1 MQIVA
6 GKWVDERF
14 NPIDELNYS
23 QLKELGRKVQSLY
36 GENISYN
43 RIEFVNNLS
52 SLSEEQ
58 EEGLRVVFD
67 SNLIDKL
74 I

>member
-1 MQIVA
+1 MQIVR
-6 GKWVDERF
+6 GKWVDNNF
-14 NPIDELNYS
+14 NPIDETNYC

-36 GENISYN
+36 GDNISYN

-58 EEGLRVVFD
+58 EEGLRIVFNE
-67 SNLIDKL
+67 NLIDKL

>member
-1 MQIVA
+1 MQIVR
-6 GKWVDERF
+6 GKWVDNNF
-14 NPIDELNYS
+14 NPIDETNYS
-23 QLKELGRKVQSLY
+23 QLKELGKKVQSLY
-36 GENISYN
+36 GDNISYN

-58 EEGLRVVFD
+58 EEGLRIVFNE
-67 SNLIDKL
+67 NLIDKL

>member
-6 GKWVDERF
+6 GKWVDEKF

-23 QLKELGRKVQSLY
+23 QLKELGRKVKSLY

-52 SLSEEQ
+52 CLTEAQ
-58 EEGLRVVFD
+58 EEGLRIVFD
-67 SNLIDKL
+67 ENLIDKL

>member
-1 MQIVA
+1 MVILN
-6 GKWVDERF
+6 GKWVDNNF
-14 NPIDELNYS
+14 NPIDERTS
-23 QLKELGRKVQSLY
+23 PQLMELGRKVKSLY
-36 GENISYN
+36 GEDISYN
-43 RIEFVNNLS
+43 RIEFVNALA

>member
-1 MQIVA
+1 MQIVR
-6 GKWVDERF
+6 GKWVDNNF
-14 NPIDELNYS
+14 NPIDETNYS
-23 QLKELGRKVQSLY
+23 QLKELGKKVQSLY
-36 GENISYN
+36 GDDISYN

-58 EEGLRVVFD
+58 EEGLRIVFNE
-67 SNLIDKL
+67 NLIDKL

>member
-1 MQIVA
+1 MTILN
-6 GKWVDERF
+6 GRWVDEKF
-14 NPIDELNYS
+14 NPIDERTS
-23 QLKELGRKVQSLY
+23 PQLMELGRMVKSLY

-52 SLSEEQ
+52 CLTEAQ
-58 EEGLRVVFD
+58 EEGLRIVFD
-67 SNLIDKL
+67 ENLIDKL

>member
-6 GKWVDERF
+6 GKWVDEKF

-43 RIEFVNNLS
+43 RIEFVSNLS
-52 SLSEEQ
+52 CLTEAQ
-58 EEGLRVVFD
+58 EEGLRIVFD
-67 SNLIDKL
+67 ENLIDKL

>member
-1 MQIVA
+1 MQIVN
-6 GKWVDERF
+6 GKWVDNNF
-14 NPIDELNYS
+14 NPLDERTSPGLI
-23 QLKELGRKVQSLY
+23 ELGRKVKSLY
-36 GENISYN
+36 GDNISYN

>member
-1 MQIVA
+1 M
-6 GKWVDERF
+6 
-14 NPIDELNYS
+14 NYC

-43 RIEFVNNLS
+43 RIEFVSNLS
-52 SLSEEQ
+52 CLTEAQ
-58 EEGLRVVFD
+58 EEGLRIVFD
-67 SNLIDKL
+67 ENLIDKL

>member
-1 MQIVA
+1 MQIVR
-6 GKWVDERF
+6 GKWVDEKF
-14 NPIDELNYS
+14 NPIDETNYC
-23 QLKELGRKVQSLY
+23 QLKELGKKVQSLY
-36 GENISYN
+36 GNDISYN

-58 EEGLRVVFD
+58 EEGLRIVFNE
-67 SNLIDKL
+67 NLIDKL

>member
-1 MQIVA
+1 MTILN
-6 GKWVDERF
+6 GRWVDNNF
-14 NPIDELNYS
+14 NPIDEMNYC

-52 SLSEEQ
+52 SLNEQQ
-58 EEGLRVVFD
+58 EEALRTVFD

-74 I
+74 V

>member
-1 MQIVA
+1 MTILN
-6 GKWVDERF
+6 GRWVDEKF
-14 NPIDELNYS
+14 NPIDERTS
-23 QLKELGRKVQSLY
+23 PQLMELGRKVKSLY

-52 SLSEEQ
+52 SLNEAQ
-58 EEGLRVVFD
+58 EEGLRIVFD
-67 SNLIDKL
+67 ENLIDKL

>member
-1 MQIVA
+1 MTILN
-6 GKWVDERF
+6 GRWVDEKF
-14 NPIDELNYS
+14 NPIDERTS
-23 QLKELGRKVQSLY
+23 PQLMELGRMVKSLY

-52 SLSEEQ
+52 SLNEAQ
-58 EEGLRVVFD
+58 EEGLRIVFD
-67 SNLIDKL
+67 ENLIDKL

>member
-1 MQIVA
+1 MVILN
-6 GKWVDERF
+6 GKWVDNNF
-14 NPIDELNYS
+14 NPIDERTS
-23 QLKELGRKVQSLY
+23 PQLMELGRKVKSLY

-52 SLSEEQ
+52 SLNEEQ
-58 EEGLRVVFD
+58 EEALRTVFD

-74 I
+74 V